1 MNYYI
6 IYGYSPLLGDFDI
19 LSLPMSYKQA
29 RAVKAK
35 YEKTTLYTK
44 LTIKKWN
51 YEPNQILF
59 FDPYK

>member
-6 IYGYSPLLGDFDI
+6 IYGYAPLLDEFYI
-19 LSLPMSYKQA
+19 LSLPMPYRQA
-29 RAVKAK
+29 RKVKAK
-35 YEKTTLYTK
+35 YEKITLYTK

-59 FDPYK
+59 RDPYK